1 MVTGG
6 EIWLLPVLWQI
17 PELKQAPNKLW
28 ALQCL
33 GKKPRCLLSYLE
45 WNYYLPPSLNI
56 SFQHQKYKPQF
67 EKHISVTIP
76 RAVIMF
82 SVTCSPD
89 LNTCNRLVNL
99 WVICIKNRQVYLQ
112 HQGPI
117 KHTQP
122 WQVLQVTTLIDSPAC
137 TDVPYWISSLT
148 SPCWLMMGAAYS
160 WFTSCNRHSRNTLAT
175 PIRVWHSTSKNKS
188 RFSSCQEIELSCV
201 ISKLLPNP
209 IDHKVNKIR

>member
-56 SFQHQKYKPQF
+56 SFQHQKYKPKF

-82 SVTCSPD
+82 SVTCGPD

-99 WVICIKNRQVYLQ
+99 WVICINHRPVNPW

-117 KHTQP
+117 
-122 WQVLQVTTLIDSPAC
+122 IS
-137 TDVPYWISSLT
+137 PYWQ
-148 SPCWLMMGAAYS
+148 S
-160 WFTSCNRHSRNTLAT
+160 WHEKAILQFRKKLIAT
-175 PIRVWHSTSKNKS
+175 TNYVYQR
-188 RFSSCQEIELSCV
+188 
-201 ISKLLPNP
+201 LLLLGH
-209 IDHKVNKIR
+209 IVHCKI